1 MTHLITAPPTDE
13 SAYTLRCADADV
25 SARLRAWLRG
35 SELAWPGHFE
45 IDVLVT
51 ETSPF
56 PDEDRVVVRQPA
68 TRIYAGPPTGTVRI
82 EWDNAPAIA
91 IVDAELPKAQLW
103 LSPAAADKLE
113 DGERSFLLVMLVF
126 LLKRIGWYHV
136 HGAALIDPR
145 GRGWLIAGTSHC
157 GKSTTTALMATRAWQ
172 IATDDIGFLHVAE
185 GRVVVQG
192 FRSHIALRP
201 GGFEMLGAAGG
212 TLFERR
218 SKHGFHAEELGGTWA
233 PQVAPSIIA
242 FPRLGEHTSI
252 ERAVPRAALSEIV
265 KNSSWVLYEGT
276 GAQAYLD
283 VIGKLAAQGH
293 CYHLTLGPDLFDH
306 PNLLEELVP

>member
-1 MTHLITAPPTDE
+1 MTVLITAPPTEE

-56 PDEDRVVVRQPA
+56 PDEDREVVRQPA

-145 GRGWLIAGTSHC
+145 GRGWLGR
-157 GKSTTTALMATRAWQ
+157 GVVVALMNRLTFRRPSLSQLSPMLTPASLQLSVKHTLVRVWSKDLWPNSCRALATVM
-172 IATDDIGFLHVAE
+172 INLH
-185 GRVVVQG
+185 
-192 FRSHIALRP
+192 
-201 GGFEMLGAAGG
+201 
-212 TLFERR
+212 
-218 SKHGFHAEELGGTWA
+218 
-233 PQVAPSIIA
+233 
-242 FPRLGEHTSI
+242 
-252 ERAVPRAALSEIV
+252 
-265 KNSSWVLYEGT
+265 
-276 GAQAYLD
+276 
-283 VIGKLAAQGH
+283 
-293 CYHLTLGPDLFDH
+293 
-306 PNLLEELVP
+306 